1 MFYICK
7 YKKIIRYEDIT
18 MIKNKIK
25 RVDLDIL
32 ERVLLT
38 LYDLGSA
45 KRTIISRNANMS
57 YDKCVRYLD
66 YLESSGFVKHEKDKT
81 NFQIYSL
88 TSVGIDMAKKK
99 LLENFKEKNTINEIV
114 INSVLA

>member
-1 MFYICK
+1 M
-7 YKKIIRYEDIT
+7 R
-18 MIKNKIK
+18 KNKIK
-25 RVDLDIL
+25 RVDLSIL

-57 YDKCVRYLD
+57 YDKCIKYLE
-66 YLESSGFVKHEKDKT
+66 YLESSGFAKQEKDE
-81 NFQIYSL
+81 NEFVVYSL

-99 LLENFKEKNTINEIV
+99 LALNLESNNSVSKIV
-114 INSVLA
+114 IQSVLA